1 MTLSASTPAS
11 SSSATV
17 ILVTRNGMGEAPAD
31 LQQTLVTKYF
41 QLLLEDGKLPA
52 AICFYA
58 DGVRLACEGSP
69 LLDTLQ
75 ALEERGAHLIV
86 CTTCLNALDLVL
98 QRRVGLM
105 ASMADIIEAQW
116 RADKVIT
123 I

>member
-1 MTLSASTPAS
+1 MPTPS
-11 SSSATV
+11 EHQNTV
-17 ILVTRNGMGEAPAD
+17 ILVTNDGMGKTDPE
-31 LQQTLVTKYF
+31 LQHILATKYF

-69 LLDTLQ
+69 
-75 ALEERGAHLIV
+75 ALEPLRALGEKGVFLIV
-86 CTTCLNALDLVL
+86 CSTCLNFLGLVDHL
-98 QRRVGLM
+98 RVGLM
-105 ASMADIIEAQW
+105 GGMNDIIEAQW